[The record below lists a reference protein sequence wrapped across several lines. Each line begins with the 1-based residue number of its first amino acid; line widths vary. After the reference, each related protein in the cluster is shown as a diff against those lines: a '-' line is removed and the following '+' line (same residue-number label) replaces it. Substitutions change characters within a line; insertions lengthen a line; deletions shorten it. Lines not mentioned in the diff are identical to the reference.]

1 MTRLQNIGRSE
12 ETDPGPSEWRNGI
25 MKAPT
30 LGAHTRYRSSSPREG
45 ERWKTIRD
53 KHPRHIFTGATFFA
67 KRQLG
72 PPLPRRTTQPPSRT
86 SITPRSQ
93 KWFTARQWGNRRPR
107 AICGLGRTTRGSLF
121 LLGPCFCWGG
131 VGRATSFTRAFLPDC
146 HLPVYGGEDGQRGPE
161 GNGWLSKAAQD
172 AISLIKV
179 MLKPSSPFF

>member
-107 AICGLGRTTRGSLF
+107 AICGLGRDDEGGLVFVGSLF
-121 LLGPCFCWGG
+121 SLGRGRESDFLYESLFARLPLAGLRG
-131 VGRATSFTRAFLPDC
+131 RGRAKGTR
-146 HLPVYGGEDGQRGPE
+146 GK
-161 GNGWLSKAAQD
+161 WLVK
-172 AISLIKV
+172 
-179 MLKPSSPFF
+179 